1 LITATDIEGRIA
13 MLTNGNDDR
22 FTPTLLLDA
31 TTDMK
36 IMQEETFGPVLPI
49 VGSESL
55 GVL

>member
-1 LITATDIEGRIA
+1 